1 MATQEQI
8 ENTTQKTAVFGDDG
22 STVVEYTDDG
32 GNGAEAEAQSAEGE
46 AVQAEP
52 DQAAPAPAKYRIGDR
67 EFASQEEMI
76 SYVATLEGETN
87 AYRQGAITQHGQVPP
102 AAEPV
107 TPVPQYNA
115 EELYT
120 NPQEFLTKFAQQIK
134 QEAIGTVSAQQ
145 AQRDQD
151 NAVWSEFV
159 STHPMLADFRSEVEE
174 FTARNTTEI
183 QTIAKLRGRKAAIDH
198 VATKVKA
205 NFQRYAKAI
214 QPQRELPNSGAA
226 SAPAAKSGATVTQK
240 PDTKKPLSFAD
251 QVRSIRKG
259 KK

>member
-8 ENTTQKTAVFGDDG
+8 ENTATKTAVFGDDG

-32 GNGAEAEAQSAEGE
+32 GNGAEAETQSAEGE

-52 DQAAPAPAKYRIGDR
+52 SQAAPAPAKYRIGDR

-76 SYVATLEGETN
+76 SYVASLEGETN
-87 AYRQGAITQHGQVPP
+87 AYRQGLVTQHGQATPP
-102 AAEPV
+102 ADIV
-107 TPVPQYNA
+107 TPPPQYNT

-120 NPQEFLTKFAQQIK
+120 NPQEFLAKFAADIK
-134 QEAIGTVSAQQ
+134 REAVGTVSAQQ

-159 STHPMLADFRSEVEE
+159 STHPMMADFRSEVEE
-174 FTARNTTEI
+174 FTARNTSEV
-183 QTIAKLRGRKAAIDH
+183 QAIAKVRGRKAAFDH
-198 VATKVKA
+198 VATKVRA
-205 NFQRYAKAI
+205 NFQRYAKAL

-226 SAPAAKSGATVTQK
+226 SAPATRASAAVTQK
-240 PDTKKPLSFAD
+240 TEVKKPLSFAD